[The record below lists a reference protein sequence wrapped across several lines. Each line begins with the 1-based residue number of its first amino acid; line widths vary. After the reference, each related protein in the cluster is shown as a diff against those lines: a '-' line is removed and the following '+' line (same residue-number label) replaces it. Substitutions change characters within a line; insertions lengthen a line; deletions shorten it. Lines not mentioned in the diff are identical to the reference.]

1 LQFENKKEEERK
13 LREAAELRSY
23 SSLMKTE
30 NMTANTDYS
39 GYDSD
44 SFM

>member
-1 LQFENKKEEERK
+1 MFILFN
-13 LREAAELRSY
+13 RSY
-23 SSLMKTE
+23 SSLMKPE

-44 SFM
+44 NFM